1 MPNRLFTL
9 GAILALVLTPVQI
22 VFAQNRSGGGGASAF
37 GNSMSGMGG
46 GMGGSGGF
54 GNSMGGMGGGM
65 GGSGGFGSGGM
76 GGMGGSGFGNSSMG
90 RSGGGNSSFG
100 NSGFGN
106 SGFGGNQQGGG
117 TSFVGRDATDMQGT
131 FQQTSKA
138 QTQFFNNMNR
148 QMSRNNNRD
157 RKAKTTSNPPQPL
170 RMEVKVAFTPQ
181 RPTSDAVAKRV
192 QTRLTKI
199 LADHHMTLPLVTV
212 QGDTAVISGA
222 ATSDNERQVIAQL
235 VSLESGVR
243 SVRNEMTVAG
253 SAIEDIAPPSGN

>member
-1 MPNRLFTL
+1 MPTRLFML
-9 GAILALVLTPVQI
+9 SAILALVLSPVQ
-22 VFAQNRSGGGGASAF
+22 FAHAQRSGGSGMSAF

-54 GNSMGGMGGGM
+54 GNSMGGMSGGM
-65 GGSGGFGSGGM
+65 GGSGGFGSSGM
-76 GGMGGSGFGNSSMG
+76 GGMGGGMGNSSFG

-106 SGFGGNQQGGG
+106 SSGFGGGQQGGG

-157 RKAKTTSNPPQPL
+157 RKSKTTSNPAQPM
-170 RMEVKVAFTPQ
+170 RMEVKVAFNPV
-181 RPTSDAVAKRV
+181 RPTSDAVAARV
-192 QTRLTKI
+192 QNRLSKI
-199 LADHHMTLPLVTV
+199 LADHNMTQPLITV
-212 QGDTAVISGA
+212 QGDAAVISGA
-222 ATSDNERQVIAQL
+222 AASDNERQVIGKL
-235 VSLESGVR
+235 VALESGVR
-243 SVRNEMTVAG
+243 SVRNEMTVA
-253 SAIEDIAPPSGN
+253 SATTEDIAPPSGN

>member
-1 MPNRLFTL
+1 MPARLFTL
-9 GAILALVLTPVQI
+9 GAILALVLTPVQ
-22 VFAQNRSGGGGASAF
+22 FAHAQRSGGSGMSAF

-54 GNSMGGMGGGM
+54 GNNMGGMSGGM
-65 GGSGGFGSGGM
+65 GGSGGFGSSGM
-76 GGMGGSGFGNSSMG
+76 GGMGGGMGNSSFG

-106 SGFGGNQQGGG
+106 SSGMGGQQGGG

-157 RKAKTTSNPPQPL
+157 RKAKTTSNPAQPM
-170 RMEVKVAFTPQ
+170 RMEVKVAFSPV
-181 RPTSDAVAKRV
+181 RPTSDAVAARV
-192 QTRLTKI
+192 QTRLSKI
-199 LADHHMTLPLVTV
+199 LADHNMTQPLVTV

-222 ATSDNERQVIAQL
+222 AASDNERQVIARL

-253 SAIEDIAPPSGN
+253 STSEDIAPPSGN